1 MSLDQALQTQTIEVE
16 FKIHPI
22 SRTKHDRELNKNR
35 NWNYELS
42 GWMNRV
48 LNVVISDFFGS
59 KSRKHLPTASPHSNS
74 SGQEFLH
81 IAPQTTGKAT
91 LLDALGVQ
99 LRPISSWAPFWGPD
113 GGVNLEMFISS
124 LHAVPSKSPGQ
135 GSIVEWFTLQI
146 SNPNPLG
153 LLHQIFGSSK
163 IIIFPME
170 IALCSLFHF
179 QTNQKWL
186 PQCFHDLRSSGI
198 FREHLSFF
206 A

>member
-1 MSLDQALQTQTIEVE
+1 MIIVPVFLRAMSLDQALQTQTIEVK
-16 FKIHPI
+16 FKFRPKL
-22 SRTKHDRELNKNR
+22 RTKHDRELNKNR

-99 LRPISSWAPFWGPD
+99 LRPISDTPSSWAPFWGPD

-135 GSIVEWFTLQI
+135 GSILCWMVHPPFKFRIQTPWDSYIRFANGAVSEFWEFQNHHLARGDC
-146 SNPNPLG
+146 PL
-153 LLHQIFGSSK
+153 
-163 IIIFPME
+163 
-170 IALCSLFHF
+170 
-179 QTNQKWL
+179 
-186 PQCFHDLRSSGI
+186 
-198 FREHLSFF
+198 
-206 A
+206 